1 MAKLTLA
8 SVDALRTRFADDAA
22 CDAALAAFAD
32 TAALRAPL
40 RELVEAQHRYLQA
53 EFEVAQV
60 ADVLRRDQKYA
71 PVGRPSINIVQ
82 LRKQQAATKQ
92 AALIARQ
99 VVAQAAQT
107 FVRVSGLAVKAKQS
121 PSEACVARVA
131 LSDRATKVRT
141 HRCPH
146 PWLAPAGVPAAGR
159 QPSASARSAPKEGPL
174 FSGPSAF
181 SRRVSGVHQAAGFSP
196 VASVVMRIFTSSLTF
211 GA

>member
-8 SVDALRTRFADDAA
+8 SVDTLRTRFTDDAA
-22 CDAALAAFAD
+22 CDAALSAFAD
-32 TAALRAPL
+32 PAAARAPL

-53 EFEVAQV
+53 EHEVAQV
-60 ADVLRRDQKYA
+60 ADILRRDQKYA
-71 PVGRPSINIVQ
+71 PVGRPSVHIVQ
-82 LRKQQAATKQ
+82 LRKQQATTKQ

-107 FVRVSGLAVKAKQS
+107 FVRASGLAVKAKQS
-121 PSEACVARVA
+121 PSEA
-131 LSDRATKVRT
+131 
-141 HRCPH
+141 
-146 PWLAPAGVPAAGR
+146 PAAGTTRRSGHRVIR
-159 QPSASARSAPKEGPL
+159 QSANQAIERPVQDAAKKEGPL

-181 SRRVSGVHQAAGFSP
+181 SRRVSGRDQAAGFSP

>member
-22 CDAALAAFAD
+22 CEAALAAFAD
-32 TAALRAPL
+32 IAALRTPL

-71 PVGRPSINIVQ
+71 PVGRPSVHIVQ

-92 AALIARQ
+92 
-99 VVAQAAQT
+99 VAQAAQT

-121 PSEACVARVA
+121 PSEACVAWLGA
-131 LSDRATKVRT
+131 LR
-141 HRCPH
+141 
-146 PWLAPAGVPAAGR
+146 
-159 QPSASARSAPKEGPL
+159 
-174 FSGPSAF
+174 
-181 SRRVSGVHQAAGFSP
+181 
-196 VASVVMRIFTSSLTF
+196 
-211 GA
+211 

>member
-1 MAKLTLA
+1 MA
-8 SVDALRTRFADDAA
+8 
-22 CDAALAAFAD
+22 
-32 TAALRAPL
+32 
-40 RELVEAQHRYLQA
+40 AQHRYLQA

-121 PSEACVARVA
+121 PSEACVAWLGA
-131 LSDRATKVRT
+131 LR
-141 HRCPH
+141 
-146 PWLAPAGVPAAGR
+146 
-159 QPSASARSAPKEGPL
+159 
-174 FSGPSAF
+174 
-181 SRRVSGVHQAAGFSP
+181 
-196 VASVVMRIFTSSLTF
+196 
-211 GA
+211 

>member
-22 CDAALAAFAD
+22 CDAALTAFAD
-32 TAALRAPL
+32 AAAVRAPL
-40 RELVEAQHRYLQA
+40 RDLVEAQHRYLQA

-60 ADVLRRDQKYA
+60 ADVLRRDRKYA

-107 FVRVSGLAVKAKQS
+107 FVRVSGLAQRHALRDGIADLQIGVTGLQRQHRQRQVTGYAGDRAQRRAVLLHAITGLRRRRGMQQLHRALGLA
-121 PSEACVARVA
+121 EEVGAGDDLLARVA
-131 LSDRATKVRT
+131 ALLHAV
-141 HRCPH
+141 
-146 PWLAPAGVPAAGR
+146 AVQAI
-159 QPSASARSAPKEGPL
+159 QPQP
-174 FSGPSAF
+174 
-181 SRRVSGVHQAAGFSP
+181 
-196 VASVVMRIFTSSLTF
+196 
-211 GA
+211 

>member
-22 CDAALAAFAD
+22 CDAALATFAD
-32 TAALRAPL
+32 PAALRAPL

-107 FVRVSGLAVKAKQS
+107 FARVSGMTVKAKQS
-121 PSEACVARVA
+121 PSEACVAWLGA
-131 LSDRATKVRT
+131 LR
-141 HRCPH
+141 
-146 PWLAPAGVPAAGR
+146 
-159 QPSASARSAPKEGPL
+159 
-174 FSGPSAF
+174 
-181 SRRVSGVHQAAGFSP
+181 
-196 VASVVMRIFTSSLTF
+196 
-211 GA
+211 